1 MFSLGP
7 LAFAAPLALIA
18 LITLPILWR
27 LLRAT
32 PPPPKRAIFPPLR
45 LLKDAPDDAETP
57 HHAPWWLILF
67 RLLMAAI
74 IIIALARPI
83 WQPDTT
89 ESGPRPLLIV
99 MDDGWASAPAWTA
112 MKNEAERR
120 LRRAQA
126 AGHPAALVLTAA
138 SSDADEIRL
147 SDAGAV
153 ARRLESAEPQAWSP
167 DRASAAER
175 IRVAGE
181 TSRLDGSL
189 DIVWLSDGISTTGA
203 EDLART
209 LSTLGRVDA
218 MTPVPGRNAMA
229 LGPPAVTPDGFAIN
243 LYRAEASQGVTAS
256 LVATGDDGRA
266 LARTTLAID
275 PGIREARAEIS
286 LPLDLRNRV
295 TAIRIEE
302 QASAGAVQLTG
313 EAWRR
318 ARVGVI
324 DAASE
329 DGQPLLSDLHY
340 VTRALEPYSEV
351 QRDDL
356 DTLLLNDPSVLVMVD
371 AARTDDER
379 VVQFVEDGG
388 LLIRFAGPRL
398 AARGDELLP
407 VELREGGRLFGGA
420 MAWEN
425 PQRMAPFS
433 PNSPFAGLTAN
444 PDAVISR
451 QVLAEPGSATDDRVW
466 ARLDDGTPLVTAAR
480 RGRGW
485 IVLYHVTAGP
495 EWSEL
500 PLTGLFPRMLRRT
513 LGLAGGA
520 GAPRAQS
527 GRYALESA
535 LNGEG
540 RLDAVPPGVQPIP
553 AELWETA
560 RASASTP
567 PGLYQ
572 LGSEGAAL
580 NVMRVGDTLTALPAT
595 LGGVRFAAIEA
606 ARETRFA
613 GPLLALA
620 LILLAIDALVALA
633 LAGRLPKLTFS
644 GRSAA
649 ALVALGLVIPLAP
662 HVDAQES
669 YRDSFAMEAS
679 LEMRF
684 AFVRTGRAAFD
695 TRTEAGMRGLTEA
708 VSGRSAI
715 EPASPMG
722 INIETDEILFFPLI
736 YWPVTNDAAPLS
748 EQAAERVSNYLQ
760 SGGLIVFDTQDAN
773 LAATRAGAP
782 HPGLARILAS
792 VDVPALAPVSADH
805 VLTRTFYLLD
815 NFPGRWT
822 GGPVWVEADPDGA
835 ARDGA
840 SGVVIGSN
848 DWASAWAVNQSG
860 DALSTVEGGERQREM
875 ARRFGVNL
883 AMYALTGN
891 YKADQVHVPALLERL
906 GQ

>member
-18 LITLPILWR
+18 LLTLPILWR

-83 WQPDTT
+83 WQPDTQ
-89 ESGPRPLLIV
+89 EGPARPLLLVI
-99 MDDGWASAPAWTA
+99 DDGWASAPGWTA
-112 MKNEAERR
+112 IKREAERR
-120 LRRAQA
+120 LDRADA
-126 AGHPAALVLTAA
+126 AGQPAALVLTA
-138 SSDADEIRL
+138 SGDEAGDVRL
-147 SDAGAV
+147 SDAGAII
-153 ARRLESAEPQAWSP
+153 RRLESADPQAWP
-167 DRASAAER
+167 PARAAAAER
-175 IRVAGE
+175 VTAARTAGG
-181 TSRLDGSL
+181 LDGNL
-189 DIVWLSDGISTTGA
+189 DIVWLTDGIATEGVEA
-203 EDLART
+203 LARA
-209 LSTLGRVDA
+209 LSAIGAVEA
-218 MTPVPGRNAMA
+218 MTPVIGRNALA
-229 LGPPAVTPDGFAIN
+229 LGPPAVAPDGFTIPV
-243 LYRAEASQGVTAS
+243 LRAEDSTGIAVS
-256 LVATGDDGRA
+256 LVASGEDGRA
-266 LARTTLAID
+266 LARTQVTLEA
-275 PGIREARAEIS
+275 GVREARAEIA

-302 QASAGAVQLTG
+302 QASSGAVQLTG
-313 EAWRR
+313 DGWRR

-324 DAASE
+324 DAPSE

-340 VTRALEPYSEV
+340 ITRALEPYAEV

-356 DTLLLNDPSVLVMVD
+356 DLLLESDPSVLVMVD
-371 AARTDDER
+371 AARSDDER
-379 VVQFVEDGG
+379 IAAFVENGG

-398 AARGDELLP
+398 AARGDDLLP
-407 VELREGGRLFGGA
+407 VQLREGGRLFGGA
-420 MAWEN
+420 MAWDE

-444 PDAVISR
+444 PDAVISS

-480 RGRGW
+480 RGQGW

-513 LGLAGGA
+513 LGLAGG
-520 GAPRAQS
+520 GSTPRAQS
-527 GRYALESA
+527 GRYALEAA
-535 LNGEG
+535 LDGEG
-540 RLDAVPPGVQPIP
+540 RLGSAPPGAQAIP
-553 AELWETA
+553 AELWESA
-560 RASASTP
+560 RASAATP
-567 PGLYQ
+567 PGIYQ

-580 NVMRVGDTLTALPAT
+580 NVLRAGDALLPLPAS
-595 LGGVRFAAIEA
+595 LGGVRFAALEST
-606 ARETRFA
+606 REMRFA

-620 LILLAIDALVALA
+620 LILLTLDALIALI
-633 LAGRLPKLTFS
+633 LAGRLPRFDFRR
-644 GRSAA
+644 GPAA
-649 ALVALGLVIPLAP
+649 AMVGLALILPAANEA
-662 HVDAQES
+662 HAQDFE
-669 YRDSFAMEAS
+669 DSFALEAS

-684 AFVRTGRAAFD
+684 AYIETGNAAFD
-695 TRTEAGMRGLTEA
+695 ARIEAGMRGLTEA

-715 EPASPMG
+715 EPAPSMG
-722 INIETDEILFFPLI
+722 INVERDELLFFPLV
-736 YWPVTNDAAPLS
+736 YWPVTNDAPPLS
-748 EQAAERVSNYLQ
+748 PHAAARVSAYLQ
-760 SGGLIVFDTQDAN
+760 SGGLILFDTQDAN

-782 HPGLARILAS
+782 HPGLARILES
-792 VDVPALAPVSADH
+792 VDVPALAQLPADH
-805 VLTRTFYLLD
+805 VLTRTFYLLQD
-815 NFPGRWT
+815 FPGRWT

-848 DWASAWAVNQSG
+848 DWASAWAVSSQG
-860 DALSTVEGGERQREM
+860 DPMSAVEGGERQREM

>member
-1 MFSLGP
+1 MFALGP

-18 LITLPILWR
+18 LLTLPILWR

-32 PPPPKRAIFPPLR
+32 PPPPKRAVFPPLR

-67 RLLMAAI
+67 RLLMAALI
-74 IIIALARPI
+74 IVALARPI

-89 ESGPRPLLIV
+89 ESAPRPLLLVI
-99 MDDGWASAPAWTA
+99 DDGWASAPGWTA
-112 MKNEAERR
+112 MKREAERR
-120 LRRAQA
+120 LDRAES
-126 AGHPAALVLTAA
+126 AGQPAALVLTAGG
-138 SSDADEIRL
+138 SDADEIRL
-147 SDAGAV
+147 SDAGSV
-153 ARRLESAEPQAWSP
+153 ARRLESAQPQAWPPSRTAAA
-167 DRASAAER
+167 DRVSAAR
-175 IRVAGE
+175 SAGN
-181 TSRLDGSL
+181 LDGTL
-189 DIVWLSDGISTTGA
+189 DIVWLTDGITSDGA
-203 EDLART
+203 ENLARA
-209 LSTLGRVDA
+209 LSTIGSVEA
-218 MTPVPGRNAMA
+218 MTPVPGRNALA
-229 LGPPAVTPDGFAIN
+229 LGPPAVAADGFTIPVQ
-243 LYRAEASQGVTAS
+243 RADDSTGLTVS
-256 LVATGDDGRA
+256 LVASGEDGRA
-266 LARTTLAID
+266 LARTDLTLDA
-275 PGIREARAEIS
+275 GVREARADID

-295 TAIRIEE
+295 SAIRIEE

-313 EAWRR
+313 DGWRR

-324 DAASE
+324 DAPSS

-340 VTRALEPYSEV
+340 VTRALEPFAEV

-356 DTLLLNDPSVLVMVD
+356 DTLLENSPSVIVMVD
-371 AARTDDER
+371 AARSDDDR
-379 VVQFVEDGG
+379 IASFVENGG

-398 AARGDELLP
+398 AARGDDLLP
-407 VELREGGRLFGGA
+407 VQLREGGRLFGGA
-420 MAWEN
+420 MAWDE

-433 PNSPFAGLTAN
+433 PNSPFAGLATNA
-444 PDAVISR
+444 DAVVSS

-480 RGRGW
+480 RGQGW

-495 EWSEL
+495 EWSDL

-513 LGLAGGA
+513 LGLAGG
-520 GAPRAQS
+520 GNAPRTQS

-540 RLDAVPPGVQPIP
+540 RLGVAPPGAQPIP
-553 AELWETA
+553 AELWDNA
-560 RASASTP
+560 RASAATP

-580 NVMRVGDTLTALPAT
+580 NVVRAGDVLSPLPDS
-595 LGGVRFAAIEA
+595 LGGVRFAALESV
-606 ARETRFA
+606 REIRFA

-620 LILLAIDALVALA
+620 LILLAVDAVIALL
-633 LAGRLPKLTFS
+633 LAGRLPKLNFRR
-644 GRSAA
+644 GPAA
-649 ALVALGLVIPLAP
+649 AMIALALALP
-662 HVDAQES
+662 FMPRAEAQDFE
-669 YRDSFAMEAS
+669 DSFAMEAS

-684 AFVRTGRAAFD
+684 AFVQTGNAAFD
-695 TRTEAGMRGLTEA
+695 ARTEAGMRGLTEA
-708 VSGRSAI
+708 VTGRSAI
-715 EPASPMG
+715 EPAAPMG
-722 INIETDEILFFPLI
+722 VNIEADEILFFPLI
-736 YWPVTNDAAPLS
+736 YWPVTTDAPRLS
-748 EQAAERVSNYLQ
+748 PHAAARVSSYLQ

-782 HPGLARILAS
+782 HPGLARILES
-792 VDVPALAPVSADH
+792 VDVPALAQLPADH
-805 VLTRTFYLLD
+805 VLTRTFYLLQEL
-815 NFPGRWT
+815 PGRWT
-822 GGPVWVEADPDGA
+822 GGAVWVEADPDGA

-848 DWASAWAVNQSG
+848 DWASAWAVSADG
-860 DALSTVEGGERQREM
+860 DPLSAVEGGERQREM